1 MSLAVILAV
10 VSNLVSLPAAHA
22 QTRYVDYRFAPQW
35 CQTTPAFP
43 DDSFKTL
50 VGAQGQL
57 LYDWGGGK
65 FFPISV
71 NDGFK
76 TVIHMMADEDQRFSP
91 PSLVSARVPAVR
103 LQSRLGREES
113 PVEQYIYSSAEEAV
127 SGTKMVHPLTRN
139 REDIILTMV
148 TARAWWFT
156 QASGGR

>member
-1 MSLAVILAV
+1 M
-10 VSNLVSLPAAHA
+10 PAAHA
-22 QTRYVDYRFAPQW
+22 QSRYVDYRFAPQW
-35 CQTTPAFP
+35 GQTTPAFP

-103 LQSRLGREES
+103 LLSRLGWEES

-127 SGTKMVHPLTRN
+127 SGTKMVHSLTRN
-139 REDIILTMV
+139 REDIILTKV
-148 TARAWWFT
+148 SNSSAKPRTIHPAA
-156 QASGGR
+156 